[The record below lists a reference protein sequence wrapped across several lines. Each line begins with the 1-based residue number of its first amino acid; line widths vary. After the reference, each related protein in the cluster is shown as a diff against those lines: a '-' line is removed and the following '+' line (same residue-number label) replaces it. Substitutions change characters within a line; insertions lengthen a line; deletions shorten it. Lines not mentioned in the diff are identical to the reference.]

1 MTTDAGDTGQ
11 RRGRATRRRVMDAA
25 VDCLAEYG
33 WAGSTVTVVAERAGV
48 SRGAL
53 QHHFP
58 TREDL
63 FTSAVE
69 YVAEQQS
76 AALRALVESAAP
88 IVGPARR
95 YLAVTELVDLYT
107 GPLFRAALHLW
118 VAAATE
124 EPLRPR
130 VVELEA
136 RIGREAHRM
145 AVDLL
150 GANEK
155 EPGVRETVQGL
166 LDMARGLG
174 LASLLTDDG
183 ARRRRVVEQ
192 WMAILDDVL

>member
-1 MTTDAGDTGQ
+1 
-11 RRGRATRRRVMDAA
+11 MDAA

-33 WAGSTVTVVAERAGV
+33 WTGSTVTVVAEQAGV

-145 AVDLL
+145 AVGLL